1 MPSVKALGTI
11 GEVWSN
17 PRKAGYPQTPRLCSW
32 VLAGHVRLAACYHT
46 VYARGLRPACGEL
59 DSPKQTFNELGDD
72 VEPKKNE
79 NMLTRREA
87 LKLLAGAGALLA
99 ATPAFAET
107 EEELRAKADQT
118 QAQIDE
124 VQGQYDAAMVQLD
137 ALAGEVQ
144 ELSIAQA
151 QTLDQIYATEEE
163 IYVTQ
168 EQISDTE
175 EAIASREREL
185 GRKQERLSKRI
196 SSAYKTGGTN
206 FLDILLSSS
215 SFEELESNIY
225 YLDKI
230 SQSDTQLIADVKQI
244 KAELE
249 EHKVA
254 LEEQKAE
261 LEERRAE
268 LEELNALQEAQI
280 EDLRAKQ
287 QEVSALISSLDAKV
301 QELIAQRDEELMA
314 AEKEAERAREAA
326 AAAAS
331 SGSSS
336 GGSRVYPDQ
345 IVAGASGSAQAV
357 INACYTTPS
366 PGGGLCAWWVE
377 DVFERAGVGSWGG
390 NACDLYNYY
399 CFSSDTSAIQ
409 PGMIVAVS
417 TYPSSGLGAIYG
429 HVGIYIGNG
438 LVMENIGFINT
449 QGLDT
454 WIASYSGLVTPRW
467 GWMGG
472 VALS

>member
-1 MPSVKALGTI
+1 
-11 GEVWSN
+11 
-17 PRKAGYPQTPRLCSW
+17 
-32 VLAGHVRLAACYHT
+32 
-46 VYARGLRPACGEL
+46 
-59 DSPKQTFNELGDD
+59 
-72 VEPKKNE
+72 
-79 NMLTRREA
+79 MLTRREA

-230 SQSDTQLIADVKQI
+230 SENDEKLIADVKAI

-249 EHKVA
+249 EKKA
-254 LEEQKAE
+254 WLEEQKAE
-261 LEERRAE
+261 LESRLAE
-268 LEELNALQEAQI
+268 LEELNAIQQEQL
-280 EDLRAKQ
+280 DSLRAKQ
-287 QEVSALISSLDAKV
+287 DEVSAILASVDARV
-301 QELIAQRDEELMA
+301 QELIAQHDAELLA
-314 AEKEAERAREAA
+314 ADQEAERARQAREAA
-326 AAAAS
+326 AA
-331 SGSSS
+331 S
-336 GGSRVYPDQ
+336 GGGSDYRVDPSSLIQ
-345 IVAGASGSAQAV
+345 GASGSAQAV
-357 INACYTTPS
+357 VSACYTTPS

-377 DVFERAGVGSWGG
+377 DVFERAGIGSWGG
-390 NACDLYNYY
+390 NACDLYNMY
-399 CFSSDTSAIQ
+399 CYSSDTSAIQ

-429 HVGIYIGNG
+429 HVGIYIGGG
-438 LVMENIGFINT
+438 LVMENVGFINT

-454 WIASYSGLVTPRW
+454 WIESYSGLVTPRW

>member
-1 MPSVKALGTI
+1 MSKGKFEASKGAKVRDRTYATQRKTSRTGSFAAPKKSVSKLWPI
-11 GEVWSN
+11 
-17 PRKAGYPQTPRLCSW
+17 
-32 VLAGHVRLAACYHT
+32 LAA
-46 VYARGLRPACGEL
+46 VAGVLVVAAGILLILKQNRPAG
-59 DSPKQTFNELGDD
+59 
-72 VEPKKNE
+72 
-79 NMLTRREA
+79 
-87 LKLLAGAGALLA
+87 
-99 ATPAFAET
+99 TPAKPET
-107 EEELRAKADQT
+107 T
-118 QAQIDE
+118 G
-124 VQGQYDAAMVQLD
+124 VYVPQGM
-137 ALAGEVQ
+137 
-144 ELSIAQA
+144 S
-151 QTLDQIYATEEE
+151 
-163 IYVTQ
+163 
-168 EQISDTE
+168 
-175 EAIASREREL
+175 
-185 GRKQERLSKRI
+185 
-196 SSAYKTGGTN
+196 
-206 FLDILLSSS
+206 
-215 SFEELESNIY
+215 
-225 YLDKI
+225 
-230 SQSDTQLIADVKQI
+230 
-244 KAELE
+244 
-249 EHKVA
+249 
-254 LEEQKAE
+254 
-261 LEERRAE
+261 RAE

>member
-1 MPSVKALGTI
+1 MPS
-11 GEVWSN
+11 
-17 PRKAGYPQTPRLCSW
+17 
-32 VLAGHVRLAACYHT
+32 
-46 VYARGLRPACGEL
+46 CGEL

-72 VEPKKNE
+72 VEPKKTE
-79 NMLTRREA
+79 KLLTRREA

-118 QAQIDE
+118 QAEIDE
-124 VQGQYDAAMVQLD
+124 VQGQYDAAMGQLS
-137 ALAGEVQ
+137 ALAAEVE

-163 IYVTQ
+163 IYITKG
-168 EQISDTE
+168 QIEETE

-185 GRKQERLSKRI
+185 ERKQERLSRRI
-196 SSAYKTGGTN
+196 SRAYKSGGTD

-230 SQSDTQLIADVKQI
+230 SQSDAQLIADVRQI

-254 LEEQKAE
+254 LEEQKAS

-268 LEELNALQEAQI
+268 LEELNAVQQAQI
-280 EDLRAKQ
+280 EDLRAAQ
-287 QEVSALISSLDAKV
+287 AEVSSLLSSLDAKV
-301 QELIAQRDEELMA
+301 QELIAQRDEELLA
-314 AEKEAERAREAA
+314 AEREAERAREAEAAAAA

-331 SGSSS
+331 GGSS
-336 GGSRVYPDQ
+336 GGSSRVYPDQ
-345 IVAGASGSAQAV
+345 IVAGASGSQQAV

-417 TYPSSGLGAIYG
+417 TYPSGGLGAIYG

-454 WIASYSGLVTPRW
+454 WIASYSGSVTPRW